1 MTQNSIDNA
10 DLEKIKK
17 ENQQAT
23 NRLRSLF
30 KSWMVIE
37 RREREIIA
45 QCKTRGTRSS
55 PNTTQP
61 WEFIRTQ

>member
-1 MTQNSIDNA
+1 MTQSSIENA
-10 DLEKIKK
+10 DLERMKK

-30 KSWMVIE
+30 KRWMVIE

-45 QCKTRGTRSS
+45 QCKARGIRSS

-61 WEFIRTQ
+61 WEFIRMQ